1 MHPIEPFVDIHCHI
15 LPGIDDGARSWDE
28 AREMATIAAAS
39 GMSTLIA
46 TPHQGGAFA
55 HNSVALIQN
64 LVLEFQQQLDER
76 QIPLHVLPGADVRWQ
91 SDLARLVAQDK
102 VVTLANQ
109 RRHLLLD
116 LPHERYVPIDGLIAE
131 LRNEGVEIILS
142 HPERNQGLLKKREL
156 VEHLI
161 DQGCLMQVTSG
172 SLLGTFGPTCQDL
185 AVWMLSQGFVHVVA
199 TDAHGMHSRR
209 PLLKRVHERL
219 VELVGREEALALC
232 CQNPARIAAGEHVS
246 AGRRPIRM
254 HQNLARW
261 MRWKP
266 AA

>member
-1 MHPIEPFVDIHCHI
+1 MHPTEPFVDIHCHI

-28 AREMATIAAAS
+28 AHEMATIAATS
-39 GMSTLIA
+39 GTRTVIA

-55 HNSVALIQN
+55 HNSAALIRS
-64 LVLEFQQQLDER
+64 LVVEFQQQLDDLR
-76 QIPLHVLPGADVRWQ
+76 VPLRVLPGADVRWQ
-91 SDLARLVAQDK
+91 SDLPRALAAGEIL
-102 VVTLANQ
+102 TLADH

-116 LPHERYVPIDGLIAE
+116 LPHERYVPFDHLLAVLRREGID
-131 LRNEGVEIILS
+131 VILS

-156 VEHLI
+156 VERLV
-161 DQGCLMQVTSG
+161 DNGCLMQVTSG

-185 AVWMLSQGFVHVVA
+185 AVWMLSQGFVHTIA
-199 TDAHGMHSRR
+199 TDAHGRHSRR

-219 VELVGREEALALC
+219 VELVGRDEALALC
-232 CQNPARIAAGEHVS
+232 CQNPARIAAGEPIP

-254 HQNLARW
+254 QQNLARW